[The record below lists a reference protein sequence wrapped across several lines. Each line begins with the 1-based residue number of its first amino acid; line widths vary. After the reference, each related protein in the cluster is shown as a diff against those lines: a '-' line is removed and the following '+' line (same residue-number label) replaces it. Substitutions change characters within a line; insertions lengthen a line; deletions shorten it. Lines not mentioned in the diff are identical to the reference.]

1 MYLNDIAKAIRDEV
15 PEDAIPEGATLALF
29 RLYAVLLL
37 AKGVEVTGEDVHN
50 AWVAW
55 MASQDADHDAL
66 VPFKALDASTQ
77 AEDSPFVVAIRMV
90 AGRLTER
97 RPS

>member
-1 MYLNDIAKAIRDEV
+1 MYLNDIARAIRDEV
-15 PEDAIPEGATLALF
+15 PEDELPEGTTLALF

-37 AKGVEVTGEDVHN
+37 AKGADITGEDVHN

-66 VPFKALDASTQ
+66 MPFSELDAETQ
-77 AEDSPFVVAIRMV
+77 AQDSPFVAAIRAVAIRC
-90 AGRLTER
+90 GR
-97 RPS
+97 

>member
-1 MYLNDIAKAIRDEV
+1 MYLNDIAHAIRDEV
-15 PEDAIPEGATLALF
+15 PKTALPEGTTLALF

-37 AKGVEVTGEDVHN
+37 AKGDEVTREDVHN

-66 VPFKALDASTQ
+66 VPFSELDSEMQ
-77 AEDSPFVVAIRMV
+77 AEDTPFVAAIRAV
-90 AGRLTER
+90 AR
-97 RPS
+97 REQGDS